1 MEGKNYVEKFTEI
14 ERENRILLEKMHR
27 IMRKHEVPI
36 RSVDKQSLNYERRK
50 KNYQRINQENK
61 DIYDRLVKKQSAYS
75 RKKYAS
81 ERRTVENRLA
91 MISIFNKPSRP
102 SPKRQSKRI
111 SEDILDL
118 KYLVLKKSVV
128 INYRQFIIEIY
139 KYPHDIKILAFD
151 PYSPDIFRLILS
163 HEEAFE
169 IIGESEDWTELLS
182 CLNMEGDTFTLAY
195 SNQHN
200 N

>member
-1 MEGKNYVEKFTEI
+1 
-14 ERENRILLEKMHR
+14 
-27 IMRKHEVPI
+27 MRKHEGPI
-36 RSVDKQSLNYERRK
+36 GRVDKQSLNYERRK
-50 KNYQRINQENK
+50 KNYQRINQENR

-91 MISIFNKPSRP
+91 MISVFNKPSRP
-102 SPKRQSKRI
+102 SPKRHPKRM

-118 KYLVLKKSVV
+118 KYLVLKKAVF

-139 KYPHDIKILAFD
+139 NYPNDIKVLAFD

-163 HEEAFE
+163 PQEALD
-169 IIGESEDWTELLS
+169 IIGESEDWTQLLS
-182 CLNMEGDTFTLAY
+182 CLNMEGDTFTLTY
-195 SNQHN
+195 ST
-200 N
+200 